1 MTPQS
6 AWRRYARFLRPDP
19 DADVEDEIT
28 FHVEMRAKEIA
39 ATGMPIEDARVE
51 AQRRFGDMARVQAEC
66 RQMERR
72 RARQAGRL
80 GSFRDLRAD
89 LVFVLRTLVRQ
100 PVFTLAAVL
109 TLGLSVGLN
118 TAIFSAVN
126 AFLLKPLPVANAD
139 RLYMIA
145 GAERGTDLV
154 GNVSYPNLRDV
165 QSLSTVFENT
175 VAFEGWEVALR
186 SQNEAMRGFA
196 LATSGNYF
204 TALGVRP
211 ALGRVFS
218 EDDARR
224 REPTVVLTDG
234 FWDREFDRD
243 PAVIGRTLTINESPF
258 TIIGVMP
265 REFNGTFP
273 LIAPDLFIAAE
284 AVTIFDPRQT
294 EYLES
299 RSRGSF
305 RMLTYLRE
313 GTTLTQARQA
323 LDQLNADLATRF
335 PETNRNTRLVT
346 EREIRARPDPT
357 IASKMV
363 WISGVFLGLVGLT
376 LLVACANV
384 TNLLL
389 ARATTRQGEIAL
401 RSALGAS
408 PGRVIRLLLTESIV
422 LGIASLAVASLLAHV
437 AVRWLNGVPLAIEL
451 PVHFGL
457 VVDWRVFGYA
467 ATLAVVAGVIAGLAP
482 AVMGSRTAVNQVLK
496 EGGRGGSAGKGRVR
510 MRSSLVVAQVAVS
523 FVLLVCAWLFTA
535 SARNATR
542 IDLGFRTGNQLLAQT
557 ELSLHGYT
565 PARAAAAQSLMLERL
580 RAMPGAEAA
589 ALGNHVPFTGNF
601 MTRNITIDE
610 RPAAAP
616 EGSMNVG
623 HAEVTPDFMKVL
635 GIRLVSGRDFTVRDD
650 STSPAV
656 AIVNRSAA
664 EALWPGRD
672 PIGRQFRNSQDG
684 PPVEVVGLIENVKYL
699 FVNEEPRPFIY
710 FPLAQESATMTFAVV
725 LTRSDPSAMT
735 PALRAA
741 IADVNPNIL
750 IYGVRTMRAHL
761 DQGIAFFFVRI
772 AATLATAIG
781 ILGLLQT
788 IVGLYGVLSY
798 AVVQK
803 SKDIGIRMALGAGR
817 GEVVGGVLRQGSVLV
832 GLGLLIGGG
841 LAVSLTQV
849 MRGIFFGVSR
859 GDVMPYLG
867 SMAVVV
873 VLAFFSAWLPATRAA
888 RVAPASALR
897 SD

>member
-1 MTPQS
+1 MTSQS

-28 FHVEMRAKEIA
+28 FHLEMRAKEIA
-39 ATGMPIEDARVE
+39 ASGVPIEEARIE

-66 RQMERR
+66 RRMERNR
-72 RARQAGRL
+72 SRSAGRL
-80 GSFRDLRAD
+80 ASFRDMRGD
-89 LVFVLRTLVRQ
+89 LVFVARTLVRQ

-126 AFLLKPLPVANAD
+126 AFLLKPLPVANPD
-139 RLYMIA
+139 RLVVIG
-145 GAERGTDLV
+145 GAERASNLV
-154 GNVSYPNLRDV
+154 GNIAYPNFRDV
-165 QSLSTVFENT
+165 QALTTVFEHV
-175 VAFEGWEVALR
+175 VAFEGLEVAVR
-186 SQNEAMRGFA
+186 TQNEAMRGFA
-196 LATSGNYF
+196 LSTSGNYF
-204 TALGVRP
+204 TSLGVQP
-211 ALGRVFS
+211 AVGRIFT
-218 EDDARR
+218 EDDAQR
-224 REPTVVLTDG
+224 REPVVLINDA
-234 FWDREFDRD
+234 FWKREFDRD
-243 PAVIGRTLTINESPF
+243 PRVVGRTLTINEVPF
-258 TIIGVMP
+258 TIIGVLP
-265 REFNGTFP
+265 QEFIGTFP
-273 LIAPDLFIAAE
+273 LIAPDLFL
-284 AVTIFDPRQT
+284 AVDATAIFEPRQT
-294 EYLES
+294 ERMNNRTY
-299 RSRGSF
+299 GSF
-305 RMLTYLRE
+305 RVLAYLRE
-313 GTTLTQARQA
+313 GTSLTQARQA

-335 PETNRNTRLVT
+335 PESNRDMRLVA
-346 EREIRARPDPT
+346 EREIRSRPDPNVAT
-357 IASKMV
+357 TMV
-363 WISGVFLGLVGLT
+363 WIAGAFLGLVGLT

-389 ARATTRQGEIAL
+389 ARATARQGEIAL

-408 PGRVIRLLLTESIV
+408 AGRVVRLLLAESIV
-422 LGIASLAVASLLAHV
+422 LGLASLVVASVLARF
-437 AVRWLNGVPLAIEL
+437 AVRWLNGVPLAVDFPI
-451 PVHFGL
+451 HFGL

-467 ATLAVVAGVIAGLAP
+467 AALALGAGVIAGLAP
-482 AVMGSRTAVNQVLK
+482 ALMSSRTAVNQVLK
-496 EGGRGGSAGKGRVR
+496 EGGRGGSAGKGRAR

-535 SARNATR
+535 SARNATK
-542 IDLGFRTGNQLLAQT
+542 IDLGFRPGQQLLAQT

-565 PARAAAAQSLMLERL
+565 PARAAAAQALMLERM

-601 MTRNITIDE
+601 MTRSVYIDE

-616 EGSMNVG
+616 EGSMTVG
-623 HAEVTPDFMKVL
+623 YASVTPDFLKVL
-635 GIRLVSGRDFTVRDD
+635 GIRMLGGRDFTERDD
-650 STSPAV
+650 AAAAPV
-656 AIVNRSAA
+656 ALINRVAA

-672 PIGRQFRNSQDG
+672 PLGRQFRTSMDG
-684 PPVEVVGLIENVKYL
+684 PVVQIVGLIDDVKYL
-699 FVNEEPRPFIY
+699 FVNEEARPFIY
-710 FPLAQESATMTFAVV
+710 FPLAQEPATMTFAVV
-725 LTRSDPSAMT
+725 RTRAEPSSMT

-750 IYGVRTMRAHL
+750 MYAVRTMRAHL

-772 AATLATAIG
+772 GATLATAIG

-803 SKDIGIRMALGAGR
+803 SKEIGIRMALGAGR

-849 MRGIFFGVSR
+849 MRGFFFGVSR

-873 VLAFFSAWLPATRAA
+873 VLAFISAWLPANRAA

>member
-1 MTPQS
+1 M
-6 AWRRYARFLRPDP
+6 AALRPVPSPDP

-39 ATGMPIEDARVE
+39 ATGMPIEEARIE
-51 AQRRFGDMARVQAEC
+51 AQRRFGDVARVQAEC
-66 RQMERR
+66 RQMERK
-72 RARQAGRL
+72 RARHAGRL

-154 GNVSYPNLRDV
+154 GNVSYPALRDV
-165 QSLSTVFENT
+165 ESLSAVFENT

-186 SQNEAMRGFA
+186 TQNEAMRGFA
-196 LATSGNYF
+196 LSTSGNYF

-211 ALGRVFS
+211 ALGRFFTA
-218 EDDARR
+218 DDARR

-234 FWDREFDRD
+234 FWNREFDRD
-243 PAVIGRTLTINESPF
+243 PRVIGRTLTINESPF
-258 TIIGVMP
+258 TIIGVVP

-299 RSRGSF
+299 RTRGSF

-313 GTTLTQARQA
+313 GVTLAQARQA

-357 IASKMV
+357 IAGKMV

-408 PGRVIRLLLTESIV
+408 PGRVVRLLLTESVV
-422 LGIASLAVASLLAHV
+422 LGIASLAVASLLALF
-437 AVRWLNGVPLAIEL
+437 AVRWLNGVPLAVEL

-467 ATLAVVAGVIAGLAP
+467 AALAIAAGVIAGLAP
-482 AVMGSRTAVNQVLK
+482 AVMSSRTAVNQVLK

-535 SARNATR
+535 SARNATKV
-542 IDLGFRTGNQLLAQT
+542 DLGFRADHQLLAQT

-565 PARAAAAQSLMLERL
+565 PARAAVAQLLILERF
-580 RAMPGAEAA
+580 RAS
-589 ALGNHVPFTGNF
+589 
-601 MTRNITIDE
+601 RC
-610 RPAAAP
+610 R
-616 EGSMNVG
+616 
-623 HAEVTPDFMKVL
+623 
-635 GIRLVSGRDFTVRDD
+635 GR
-650 STSPAV
+650 
-656 AIVNRSAA
+656 
-664 EALWPGRD
+664 
-672 PIGRQFRNSQDG
+672 
-684 PPVEVVGLIENVKYL
+684 
-699 FVNEEPRPFIY
+699 
-710 FPLAQESATMTFAVV
+710 
-725 LTRSDPSAMT
+725 
-735 PALRAA
+735 
-741 IADVNPNIL
+741 
-750 IYGVRTMRAHL
+750 GVR
-761 DQGIAFFFVRI
+761 Q
-772 AATLATAIG
+772 
-781 ILGLLQT
+781 
-788 IVGLYGVLSY
+788 SC
-798 AVVQK
+798 AVHGQLH
-803 SKDIGIRMALGAGR
+803 D
-817 GEVVGGVLRQGSVLV
+817 
-832 GLGLLIGGG
+832 
-841 LAVSLTQV
+841 TQ
-849 MRGIFFGVSR
+849 RPHR
-859 GDVMPYLG
+859 
-867 SMAVVV
+867 
-873 VLAFFSAWLPATRAA
+873 
-888 RVAPASALR
+888 
-897 SD
+897 